1 RKQLHDSSRQRAD
14 EQQPD
19 RSGVDTV
26 ALDTQNISDSGED
39 DEPSLLGRLH
49 QSQSS
54 RKTPKMDLIPTHG
67 SPRFVKR
74 SAHMSEQSRYDAVGY
89 PKSTRVSHGLRK
101 QQSAATL
108 RSPPTSYTGSH
119 LSPQSSPQVSAMAE
133 PQSRL
138 KGFEMRVVNTHSGKA
153 VVRAP
158 ILVESG
164 GLRKGHKDEV
174 PVLPPPSA
182 AELRYN
188 AQRALISTTAVLRSA
203 IGGKATTGRQH
214 ATIGVKV
221 GGSGRRNRR
230 ITRTMSDQVHALQSP
245 SATAASVK
253 DSIARPSGGFH
264 INMQFASE
272 DEKQIKQKPAT
283 LGYAGLEQ
291 GRASSSSMLEQWGIS
306 TTRGADGTE
315 HGSDMEDG
323 GSESTDHATKKRM
336 MQLMSGEGSTA
347 QSPRTVTM

>member
-1 RKQLHDSSRQRAD
+1 RKQLHDSSRQRTD

-26 ALDTQNISDSGED
+26 ALDAQSIVSDSGED

-108 RSPPTSYTGSH
+108 RSPPTSYTGSY

-164 GLRKGHKDEV
+164 GSRKGHKDEV
-174 PVLPPPSA
+174 PVLPPPTA

-253 DSIARPSGGFH
+253 DSI
-264 INMQFASE
+264 
-272 DEKQIKQKPAT
+272 
-283 LGYAGLEQ
+283 
-291 GRASSSSMLEQWGIS
+291 
-306 TTRGADGTE
+306 
-315 HGSDMEDG
+315 
-323 GSESTDHATKKRM
+323 
-336 MQLMSGEGSTA
+336 
-347 QSPRTVTM
+347 